1 MEIKAISRK
10 TLTPPEGY
18 FLVSLRGK
26 GKDDIYQPQKNI
38 AKSTLSAALA
48 RICMISR
55 RLGDYLRILSEQLSH
70 GMSKECIYGI
80 ILEIR

>member
-26 GKDDIYQPQKNI
+26 GKDVSSLAFPRVLGRMKNKDVVIMHGLLDINQPQKNI
-38 AKSTLSAALA
+38 TESTLAAALA

-55 RLGDYLRILSEQLSH
+55 RSGD
-70 GMSKECIYGI
+70 
-80 ILEIR
+80 